1 MLKQLLLILS
11 FSSVFAFS
19 NTNLNT
25 NEPKR
30 DSIVTFAQSLL
41 KTPYLWGGVSPK
53 GFDCSGFL
61 YYVYRKYKVNVSRT
75 SSSYSQKGKIVT
87 VDKVKP
93 ADILL
98 FTGTDATKR
107 KIGHVGM
114 VISNINGVI
123 HFIHASSSRKHYG
136 VTITKYNN
144 SGYVKRF
151 LKAITIL

>member
-1 MLKQLLLILS
+1 MLTHLFFLLF
-11 FSSVFAFS
+11 FSTSIVFAG
-19 NTNLNT
+19 TNET
-25 NEPKR
+25 EPKR
-30 DSIVTFAQSLL
+30 DSIINFAQSFL
-41 KTPYLWGGVSPK
+41 KVPYLWGGVSPK

-61 YYVYRKYKVNVSRT
+61 YYVYRHHKINVNRT
-75 SSSYSQKGKIVT
+75 SSSYSKKGIEVE
-87 VDKVKP
+87 VNKVKP

-98 FTGTDATKR
+98 FTGTDSSKK

-114 VISNINGVI
+114 VISNLNGI
-123 HFIHASSSRKHYG
+123 ILFIHASSSRKHYG